1 MKMKFVAIEH
11 FSRSTQSHAV
21 LRLLSVTETLHYVL
35 IAQEIKHLVGRQNLV
50 FLAVIGDNASKDI
63 VAFGKRATST
73 ALRDARA
80 LLSCDRGR
88 IVGLLG
94 EPS

>member
-1 MKMKFVAIEH
+1 MKMKFVAIGH

-50 FLAVIGDNASKDI
+50 FLAVIGENASKGNCGVRQTSDFHG
-63 VAFGKRATST
+63 VAR
-73 ALRDARA
+73 RPRPP
-80 LLSCDRGR
+80 
-88 IVGLLG
+88 VM
-94 EPS
+94 